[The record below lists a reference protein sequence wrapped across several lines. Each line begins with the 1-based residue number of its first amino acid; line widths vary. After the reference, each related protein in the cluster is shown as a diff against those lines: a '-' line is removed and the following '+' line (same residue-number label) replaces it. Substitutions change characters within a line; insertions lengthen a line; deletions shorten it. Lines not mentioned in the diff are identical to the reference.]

1 MIASFAILIGVIGIN
16 ADPPADT
23 SQVITDFGLS
33 DAAGKK
39 HSLKEWEGSK
49 AVVFFFIWSECPAS
63 NGYAP
68 ELARLFKDFTD
79 KGVKFYGVHSDPDLT
94 AEQALAHSK
103 EYQLPF
109 PVLLDPTQSL
119 ARQTGAKRNPTAVIL
134 SPEGNVLYRGRIDDR
149 YISLGKKR
157 AEPTKRDTQDALTLI
172 VSGKTPAFAETEVI
186 GCLIPKVT
194 APKDQKPK

>member
-1 MIASFAILIGVIGIN
+1 MIVSFAMLIGLVGIN

-23 SQVITDFGLS
+23 SHLVREFDLS

-39 HSLKEWEGSK
+39 HSLREWEGSK

-68 ELARLFKDFTD
+68 ELARLFKEFTD

-94 AEQALAHSK
+94 AEQALAHAK

-109 PVLLDPTQSL
+109 PVLLDPTQCL
-119 ARQTGAKRNPTAVIL
+119 ARQAGAKRNPTAVIL
-134 SPEGNVLYRGRIDDR
+134 SPEGKVLYRGRIDDS
-149 YISLGKKR
+149 YVSLGKKR
-157 AEPTKRDTQDALTLI
+157 AEPTKRDTQDTLALI

-186 GCLIPKVT
+186 GCLIPKVA
-194 APKDQKPK
+194 APKEQKPK